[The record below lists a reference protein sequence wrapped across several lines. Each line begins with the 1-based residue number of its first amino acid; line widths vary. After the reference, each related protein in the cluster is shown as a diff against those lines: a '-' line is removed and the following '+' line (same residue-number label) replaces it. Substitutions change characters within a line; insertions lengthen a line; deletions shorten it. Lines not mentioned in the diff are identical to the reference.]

1 MKNTGRNFA
10 LMLSFAHGLDHFT
23 RRLIPPLIPIWAL
36 FFGAPLWQIALIPAL
51 QLFGSA
57 LFHIPVGIISDTHDR
72 RYLLPVGTGLHGF
85 TYLLFTFAAFSQ
97 SLDFTIYLFG
107 YPFNSRLLVMMM
119 AMFLSGIGTSVL
131 HPTGL
136 PLLTE
141 NISPEIKGRAY
152 GMWGGAAKL
161 GDGFGPAFLGI
172 SLLYM
177 DWHIIFI
184 LFGIIHICYA
194 IFLFIELGNYKTSPP
209 VFSNKTDNSSLNFWK
224 SDPRLYAYP
233 LLAVLA
239 FLSIRGVGD
248 DGLGTFIPTFVNEI
262 YGYTFEIFGTTVIS
276 TSTASLYYSACLF
289 SAAIFSLLSGYLV
302 DKYDPR
308 LILIIFSIAA
318 IIPITLLALIELSPL
333 GLLLILILLGA
344 SIWGAAPARDALIS
358 SIAPPGREGRTFAY
372 MWTGALTFGSVSP
385 LIVGYIGDIA
395 GLKMSFSILSIFI
408 AISVIPL
415 FFLFSKKIYTG
426 PRNQ

>member
-1 MKNTGRNFA
+1 
-10 LMLSFAHGLDHFT
+10 MLSFAHGIDHFT

-57 LFHIPVGIISDTHDR
+57 LFHIPVGIISDSRDR
-72 RYLLPVGTGLHGF
+72 RYLLPVGTGLHGL
-85 TYLLFTFAAFSQ
+85 TYILFTFAAFNQ
-97 SLDFTIYLFG
+97 YLDFDIYLLG
-107 YPFNSRLLVMMM
+107 SPFNSRLLVMMM
-119 AMFLSGIGTSVL
+119 AMFLSGMGTSVL

-141 NISPEIKGRAY
+141 NIPSEIKGRAY

-161 GDGFGPAFLGI
+161 GDGLGPAFLGI

-177 DWHIIFI
+177 DWHMIFI
-184 LFGIIHICYA
+184 LFGIVHICYA
-194 IFLFIELGNYKTSPP
+194 AFMFIELDKYKTSPP
-209 VFSNKTDNSSLNFWK
+209 VIPTELNKLSPNFWK
-224 SDPRLYAYP
+224 SNPQMYAYP

-239 FLSIRGVGD
+239 FISIRGVGD

-276 TSTASLYYSACLF
+276 TSTAALYYSACLF
-289 SAAIFSLLSGYLV
+289 SAAIFSLISGRLV
-302 DKYDPR
+302 DKYDPK
-308 LILIIFSIAA
+308 LILIIFSIVA
-318 IIPITLLALIELSPL
+318 IFPITILAFIELSPL
-333 GLLLILILLGA
+333 LLLLVLILLGA

-372 MWTGALTFGSVSP
+372 MWTGALTFGSISP
-385 LIVGYIGDIA
+385 IIVGYIGDIG
-395 GLKMSFSILSIFI
+395 GLKMSFSIISIFI
-408 AISVIPL
+408 AVSVIPL
-415 FFLFSKKIYTG
+415 FLLYSKKIYVE
-426 PRNQ
+426 RRSQ